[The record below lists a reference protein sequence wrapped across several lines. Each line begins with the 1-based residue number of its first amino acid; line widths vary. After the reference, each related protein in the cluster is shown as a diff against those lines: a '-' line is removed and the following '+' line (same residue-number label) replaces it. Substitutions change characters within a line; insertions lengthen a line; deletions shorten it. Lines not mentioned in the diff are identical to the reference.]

1 MTYLHR
7 YGASVVYPD
16 AIRAY
21 TNGSRKYSHFE
32 HVFRDK
38 YYYMVFPLSMD
49 APRKII
55 EEHIKEVKEEIEAEI
70 PSEFQSEILKPCAIG
85 EDTSLTLFCK
95 TNTDLPE
102 KMYTGIVTHLKQDI
116 AFDKFIRMHIDCSK
130 KLRDKFVFQE
140 RKMDGSG
147 VRRLITEIEQYG
159 IYALAFLIFK
169 EKGILCNQSWL
180 SERIK
185 PILDRDYS
193 ADLSDTT
200 FSYMKIDTK
209 IEQYITN
216 QDWSHL
222 DDGPITFSEYKN
234 FYDDLSEYITEFQ
247 ATPFYSTAEQKQ
259 DMDLFIQKLECI
271 NYALYG
277 TDKLSMSDSI
287 VELMAKEYMSFCDSI
302 RNTQMYFEGINQTA
316 EATMQFLV
324 YLASKYTQNKN
335 LLSRGVDEEKLYIV
349 SQELSVINQHAYR
362 AKITELRNLMR
373 SKEPG
378 YIDFHMFSETSP
390 KEYLDVIR
398 VTTGCYGSNESVYF
412 GFFMQLIDPKKHS
425 AFILI
430 PSKNFFTPFCRKLGI
445 GKVNYGIDP
454 IRDIYLASRL
464 KDANPFVIVYR
475 TNDPAT
481 YGKAFTCF
489 SEKTV
494 KIEQSCIFDYK
505 DALAKI
511 EPNII
516 RSWQYTH
523 TRTDIDFSYPARSI
537 NLKQKCKITLGTRLS
552 FSDIGECAFR
562 LQNCIFTNGG
572 TILLP
577 QEASRKKSNKLSP
590 EGIVKDYNSQCYMKF
605 DKIMEQLKSY
615 ETIPVTDMQQSVWN
629 ILEKLKFSSAFGFSN
644 TRDLQKNYLSTF
656 EKEGDAL
663 DVVIKILKIPGVLQ
677 RNYPGTTHDRVN
689 ECIGKIF
696 NLKMEKLIV

>member
-1 MTYLHR
+1 MLSIQHILHSLYTYDMTYLHR

-140 RKMDGSG
+140 RKMDGNG

-247 ATPFYSTAEQKQ
+247 ATPFYSTSEQKQ

-398 VTTGCYGSNESVYF
+398 VTTGFYGSNESVYF
-412 GFFMQLIDPKKHS
+412 LNLVRLCAYTKKEIKKV
-425 AFILI
+425 IL
-430 PSKNFFTPFCRKLGI
+430 ST
-445 GKVNYGIDP
+445 
-454 IRDIYLASRL
+454 
-464 KDANPFVIVYR
+464 
-475 TNDPAT
+475 
-481 YGKAFTCF
+481 
-489 SEKTV
+489 
-494 KIEQSCIFDYK
+494 
-505 DALAKI
+505 
-511 EPNII
+511 
-516 RSWQYTH
+516 
-523 TRTDIDFSYPARSI
+523 
-537 NLKQKCKITLGTRLS
+537 
-552 FSDIGECAFR
+552 
-562 LQNCIFTNGG
+562 
-572 TILLP
+572 
-577 QEASRKKSNKLSP
+577 
-590 EGIVKDYNSQCYMKF
+590 
-605 DKIMEQLKSY
+605 KSY
-615 ETIPVTDMQQSVWN
+615 TEKDLVDLPTIIDQW
-629 ILEKLKFSSAFGFSN
+629 
-644 TRDLQKNYLSTF
+644 KNEYRS
-656 EKEGDAL
+656 
-663 DVVIKILKIPGVLQ
+663 
-677 RNYPGTTHDRVN
+677 DRS
-689 ECIGKIF
+689 
-696 NLKMEKLIV
+696 LAWPTL

>member
-1 MTYLHR
+1 MLSIQHILHSLYTYDMTYLHR

-185 PILDRDYS
+185 PILDRDYP

-247 ATPFYSTAEQKQ
+247 ATPFYSTSEQKQ

-271 NYALYG
+271 NYAL
-277 TDKLSMSDSI
+277 
-287 VELMAKEYMSFCDSI
+287 
-302 RNTQMYFEGINQTA
+302 
-316 EATMQFLV
+316 
-324 YLASKYTQNKN
+324 
-335 LLSRGVDEEKLYIV
+335 
-349 SQELSVINQHAYR
+349 
-362 AKITELRNLMR
+362 
-373 SKEPG
+373 
-378 YIDFHMFSETSP
+378 
-390 KEYLDVIR
+390 
-398 VTTGCYGSNESVYF
+398 
-412 GFFMQLIDPKKHS
+412 
-425 AFILI
+425 
-430 PSKNFFTPFCRKLGI
+430 
-445 GKVNYGIDP
+445 
-454 IRDIYLASRL
+454 
-464 KDANPFVIVYR
+464 
-475 TNDPAT
+475 
-481 YGKAFTCF
+481 
-489 SEKTV
+489 
-494 KIEQSCIFDYK
+494 
-505 DALAKI
+505 
-511 EPNII
+511 
-516 RSWQYTH
+516 
-523 TRTDIDFSYPARSI
+523 
-537 NLKQKCKITLGTRLS
+537 
-552 FSDIGECAFR
+552 
-562 LQNCIFTNGG
+562 
-572 TILLP
+572 
-577 QEASRKKSNKLSP
+577 
-590 EGIVKDYNSQCYMKF
+590 
-605 DKIMEQLKSY
+605 
-615 ETIPVTDMQQSVWN
+615 
-629 ILEKLKFSSAFGFSN
+629 
-644 TRDLQKNYLSTF
+644 
-656 EKEGDAL
+656 
-663 DVVIKILKIPGVLQ
+663 
-677 RNYPGTTHDRVN
+677 
-689 ECIGKIF
+689 
-696 NLKMEKLIV
+696 

>member
-1 MTYLHR
+1 MLSIQHILHSLYTYDMTYLHR

-140 RKMDGSG
+140 
-147 VRRLITEIEQYG
+147 
-159 IYALAFLIFK
+159 
-169 EKGILCNQSWL
+169 
-180 SERIK
+180 
-185 PILDRDYS
+185 
-193 ADLSDTT
+193 
-200 FSYMKIDTK
+200 
-209 IEQYITN
+209 
-216 QDWSHL
+216 
-222 DDGPITFSEYKN
+222 
-234 FYDDLSEYITEFQ
+234 
-247 ATPFYSTAEQKQ
+247 
-259 DMDLFIQKLECI
+259 
-271 NYALYG
+271 
-277 TDKLSMSDSI
+277 
-287 VELMAKEYMSFCDSI
+287 MSFCDSI

-412 GFFMQLIDPKKHS
+412 LNLVRLCAYTKKEIKKV
-425 AFILI
+425 IL
-430 PSKNFFTPFCRKLGI
+430 ST
-445 GKVNYGIDP
+445 
-454 IRDIYLASRL
+454 
-464 KDANPFVIVYR
+464 
-475 TNDPAT
+475 
-481 YGKAFTCF
+481 
-489 SEKTV
+489 
-494 KIEQSCIFDYK
+494 
-505 DALAKI
+505 
-511 EPNII
+511 
-516 RSWQYTH
+516 
-523 TRTDIDFSYPARSI
+523 
-537 NLKQKCKITLGTRLS
+537 
-552 FSDIGECAFR
+552 
-562 LQNCIFTNGG
+562 
-572 TILLP
+572 
-577 QEASRKKSNKLSP
+577 
-590 EGIVKDYNSQCYMKF
+590 
-605 DKIMEQLKSY
+605 KSY
-615 ETIPVTDMQQSVWN
+615 TEKDLVDLPTIIDQW
-629 ILEKLKFSSAFGFSN
+629 
-644 TRDLQKNYLSTF
+644 KNEYRS
-656 EKEGDAL
+656 
-663 DVVIKILKIPGVLQ
+663 
-677 RNYPGTTHDRVN
+677 DRS
-689 ECIGKIF
+689 
-696 NLKMEKLIV
+696 LAWPTL

>member
-1 MTYLHR
+1 MLSIQHILHSLYTYDMTYLHR

-271 NYALYG
+271 NYTTKISTSSY
-277 TDKLSMSDSI
+277 
-287 VELMAKEYMSFCDSI
+287 Y
-302 RNTQMYFEGINQTA
+302 NTYNVNLIHDLEKVFNHLGGVQQT
-316 EATMQFLV
+316 
-324 YLASKYTQNKN
+324 
-335 LLSRGVDEEKLYIV
+335 
-349 SQELSVINQHAYR
+349 
-362 AKITELRNLMR
+362 
-373 SKEPG
+373 
-378 YIDFHMFSETSP
+378 
-390 KEYLDVIR
+390 
-398 VTTGCYGSNESVYF
+398 
-412 GFFMQLIDPKKHS
+412 
-425 AFILI
+425 
-430 PSKNFFTPFCRKLGI
+430 
-445 GKVNYGIDP
+445 
-454 IRDIYLASRL
+454 
-464 KDANPFVIVYR
+464 
-475 TNDPAT
+475 
-481 YGKAFTCF
+481 
-489 SEKTV
+489 
-494 KIEQSCIFDYK
+494 
-505 DALAKI
+505 
-511 EPNII
+511 
-516 RSWQYTH
+516 SW
-523 TRTDIDFSYPARSI
+523 D
-537 NLKQKCKITLGTRLS
+537 
-552 FSDIGECAFR
+552 
-562 LQNCIFTNGG
+562 
-572 TILLP
+572 
-577 QEASRKKSNKLSP
+577 
-590 EGIVKDYNSQCYMKF
+590 
-605 DKIMEQLKSY
+605 SY
-615 ETIPVTDMQQSVWN
+615 ETMRYIEKSGQIKNVRFRYFTVNFFKKGTAHITFTDENLDMLKKFNIFGSQQKGWLPPSYGKKAYNDMTPEEKSVVN
-629 ILEKLKFSSAFGFSN
+629 EFQGENDYRYILEHADQFIYDPKSSVPLLTQIS
-644 TRDLQKNYLSTF
+644 
-656 EKEGDAL
+656 
-663 DVVIKILKIPGVLQ
+663 
-677 RNYPGTTHDRVN
+677 
-689 ECIGKIF
+689 
-696 NLKMEKLIV
+696 

>member
-1 MTYLHR
+1 MLSIQHILHSLYTYDMTYLHR

-247 ATPFYSTAEQKQ
+247 AT
-259 DMDLFIQKLECI
+259 
-271 NYALYG
+271 
-277 TDKLSMSDSI
+277 
-287 VELMAKEYMSFCDSI
+287 
-302 RNTQMYFEGINQTA
+302 
-316 EATMQFLV
+316 MQFLV

-412 GFFMQLIDPKKHS
+412 LNLVRLCAYTKKEIKKV
-425 AFILI
+425 IL
-430 PSKNFFTPFCRKLGI
+430 ST
-445 GKVNYGIDP
+445 
-454 IRDIYLASRL
+454 
-464 KDANPFVIVYR
+464 
-475 TNDPAT
+475 
-481 YGKAFTCF
+481 
-489 SEKTV
+489 
-494 KIEQSCIFDYK
+494 
-505 DALAKI
+505 
-511 EPNII
+511 
-516 RSWQYTH
+516 
-523 TRTDIDFSYPARSI
+523 
-537 NLKQKCKITLGTRLS
+537 
-552 FSDIGECAFR
+552 
-562 LQNCIFTNGG
+562 
-572 TILLP
+572 
-577 QEASRKKSNKLSP
+577 
-590 EGIVKDYNSQCYMKF
+590 
-605 DKIMEQLKSY
+605 KSY
-615 ETIPVTDMQQSVWN
+615 TEKDLVDLPTIIDQW
-629 ILEKLKFSSAFGFSN
+629 
-644 TRDLQKNYLSTF
+644 KNEYRS
-656 EKEGDAL
+656 
-663 DVVIKILKIPGVLQ
+663 
-677 RNYPGTTHDRVN
+677 DRS
-689 ECIGKIF
+689 
-696 NLKMEKLIV
+696 LAWPTL